1 MNNRGAFI
9 ISLDFELHWG
19 VFDHTRLDAKS
30 RAYFRTTRELIP
42 PTLQLFKEYGIAA
55 TWATVGMLFARNKAE
70 LQQLLPEHRP
80 QYRNFQLDPYRLLT
94 EVGENE
100 DEDPY
105 HYAPSLIEQVADTPR
120 QEIGSHTFSHY
131 YCLEPGQDS
140 EAFADD
146 LGCAQRAA
154 NGYGPATSLVFP
166 RNQYRT
172 DYFPA
177 LRRHG
182 FRAYRGNP
190 DNWFWQSRSGEDT
203 TLYQR
208 AVRLTDNYLP
218 VAKSF
223 LFGRGME
230 NENGLI
236 NVPASRFFRPYL
248 PHIDGFGGQ
257 RLKIGRIQREM
268 ERAARLGK
276 AYHLWWHPHN
286 LATDPARNMAALEAI
301 LKTYS
306 KLNEHHGWES
316 HSMKSW
322 IEVGQR

>member
-1 MNNRGAFI
+1 MNNRGGFI

-19 VFDHTRLDAKS
+19 VFDHTSLNDKS
-30 RAYFRTTRELIP
+30 RAYFRTTRDLIP
-42 PTLQLFKEYGIAA
+42 PTLQLFNEYGIAA
-55 TWATVGMLFARNKAE
+55 TWATVGMLFARNKEE
-70 LQQLLPEHRP
+70 LQELLPEHRP
-80 QYRNFQLDPYRLLT
+80 QYRNPQLDPYRLLA

-105 HYAPSLIEQVADTPR
+105 HYAPSLIELVAATPG
-120 QEIGSHTFSHY
+120 QEIGSHTFSHF

-182 FRAYRGNP
+182 FRAFRGNP
-190 DNWFWQSRSGEDT
+190 ETWFWQSRSGEDT

-218 VAKSF
+218 LAKSY
-223 LFGRGME
+223 LFDVGKE
-230 NENGLI
+230 DNGLVNI
-236 NVPASRFFRPYL
+236 PASRFFRPYV
-248 PHIDGFGGQ
+248 PSIDSYGGQ
-257 RLKIGRIQREM
+257 QLKLWRICKEM
-268 ERAARLGK
+268 TRAAEAGK
-276 AYHLWWHPHN
+276 NYHLWWHPHN
-286 LATDPARNMAALEAI
+286 LATDPARNMAGLEEI
-301 LKTYS
+301 LRTY
-306 KLNEHHGWES
+306 KDLNQRYGWQS
-316 HSMKSW
+316 HSMESW
-322 IEVGQR
+322 IEASPQN